1 MAGVSARGDGGPRRG
16 GRARIGVLISGRGS
30 NLQALIAAAAQPD
43 YPAEIALVI
52 ANVPEA
58 AGLARAEA
66 AGIPTQVIDHRRFP
80 SRVGFE
86 AALTDALHA
95 ADCELVCLAGFMRV
109 LTADFVG
116 RWVDRL
122 INIHPS
128 LLPAFPGL
136 NTHAEALAAGVRVTG
151 ATVHFVREQ
160 VDQGPIIGQAA
171 VPVLDDDTADSLGA
185 RVLEAEHTLYPHCV
199 RLVADGRA
207 TVSGSRVQIAG
218 AHTPQPALLNPPVGP

>member
-1 MAGVSARGDGGPRRG
+1 MAGVSADHGAVDRSRRT
-16 GRARIGVLISGRGS
+16 RIGVLISGRGS
-30 NLQALIAAAAQPD
+30 NLQALIEAAAQPD

-52 ANVPEA
+52 ANRPEA
-58 AGLARAEA
+58 AGLERAEA
-66 AGIPTQVIDHRRFP
+66 VGIPTQVVDHRLFP

-109 LTADFVG
+109 LTGDFVE
-116 RWVDRL
+116 RWEDRV

-136 NTHAEALAAGVRVTG
+136 NTHAEALAAGVRITG

-171 VPVLDDDTADSLGA
+171 VPVLDDDDAETLGA
-185 RVLEAEHTLYPHCV
+185 RVLAAEHALYPHCL

-207 TVSGSRVQIAG
+207 TVHGNRVRLTGTHAPC
-218 AHTPQPALLNPPVGP
+218 TALLNPPTGA